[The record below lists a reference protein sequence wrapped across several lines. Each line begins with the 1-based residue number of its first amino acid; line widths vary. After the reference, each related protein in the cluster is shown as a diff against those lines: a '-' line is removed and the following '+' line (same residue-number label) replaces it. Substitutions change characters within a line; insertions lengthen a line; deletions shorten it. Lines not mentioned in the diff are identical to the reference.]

1 MKNVILIFL
10 LSVIAQPAGNQTL
23 TIYVGE
29 NQLVP
34 INELNKF
41 FELPEQDFKYTVI
54 SNAETLKFAP
64 NSGYFIYDS
73 PSLIKVVDMEKKS
86 RLSEKGELLIP
97 IIEFFEKADNSGLL
111 KAQIDKGTVFL
122 FSTEIFG
129 LKKNEKSI
137 PQEHFKKISSGY
149 VLPDSLVRSE
159 LE

>member
-1 MKNVILIFL
+1 MKNAIIIFL
-10 LSVIAQPAGNQTL
+10 LSVIAQPARNQTL

-29 NQLVP
+29 NQLVT

-54 SNAETLKFAP
+54 SNKETLKFSP
-64 NSGYFIYDS
+64 NSSFFVYES

-86 RLSEKGELLIP
+86 RLTDKGILLIP

-111 KAQIDKGTVFL
+111 EAQIDDGTVFL

-129 LKKNEKSI
+129 LKIDDKSI
-137 PQEHFKKISSGY
+137 PHEKIKKISSGY
-149 VLPDSLVRSE
+149 VLPDSLIRSE
-159 LE
+159 LK